1 MSVRADADEAQI
13 QIHVSGPKQKLLE
26 MRLIRV
32 ERSEPLGEQNTV
44 MLWLESWRCAWYDW
58 LHLALQPRSRRKPR
72 RMMLNLYTTLTT
84 NYGQPYF

>member
-44 MLWLESWRCAWYDW
+44 MLWLESWRCAG
-58 LHLALQPRSRRKPR
+58 
-72 RMMLNLYTTLTT
+72 
-84 NYGQPYF
+84 GQV